1 MEPRKITIIDNKNQS
16 QKVIANSTATSLG
29 ELKKEMRERGISY
42 EGNTF
47 YCGQMRAEL
56 KDDAAPL
63 PETVMY
69 RGQEVRDLTF
79 MLTAPEKKIKSGA
92 MSRPEAYAKIKE
104 LGLQDE
110 CKKSFGKNF
119 TQCGTADL
127 ESLIAKHSVS
137 TAPKAEAPVEKPK
150 AAPEVP
156 AKKEEAPSYDACPEV
171 GNASKALKALLED
184 LYVADTIEE
193 ETYDKCMAILEG
205 RKVQKSEKMS
215 KRDIDEMFS
224 FVKR

>member
-1 MEPRKITIIDNKNQS
+1 MEPRKVIIIDNKNQS
-16 QKVIANSTATSLG
+16 QKVIANSTATTLG
-29 ELKKEMRERGISY
+29 ELKREMRERGISY

-92 MSRPEAYAKIKE
+92 MSRFEAYAKIKE
-104 LGLQDE
+104 LDLQLE
-110 CKKSFGKNF
+110 CKMVYGKNF
-119 TQCGTADL
+119 TQCSTADL
-127 ESLIAKHSVS
+127 EALIAKHSS
-137 TAPKAEAPVEKPK
+137 SPAPKAEALVDK
-150 AAPEVP
+150 PEVL
-156 AKKEEAPSYDACPEV
+156 AKKEAPSYDAYPEV
-171 GNASKALKALLED
+171 GNATKAMKVLLED
-184 LYVADTIEE
+184 LYGDDVIEE

-205 RKVQKSEKMS
+205 KKVQKSEKMS
-215 KRDIDEMFS
+215 KKEIDSMFD
-224 FVKR
+224 FVNR

>member
-1 MEPRKITIIDNKNQS
+1 MEPRKVIIIDNKNQS
-16 QKVIANSTATSLG
+16 QKVIANSTATTLG
-29 ELKKEMRERGISY
+29 ELKREMRERGISY

-69 RGQEVRDLTF
+69 SGQEVRDLTF

-127 ESLIAKHSVS
+127 EALIAKHSS
-137 TAPKAEAPVEKPK
+137 SPAPKAEAPVEE
-150 AAPEVP
+150 PEVP
-156 AKKEEAPSYDACPEV
+156 AKEEAPSYDACPEV
-171 GNASKALKALLED
+171 GNATKAMKVLLED
-184 LYVADTIEE
+184 LYGGDVIEE

-205 RKVQKSEKMS
+205 KKVQKSEKMS
-215 KRDIDEMFS
+215 KKEIDSMFD
-224 FVKR
+224 FVNR

>member
-1 MEPRKITIIDNKNQS
+1 MEPRKVIIIDNKNQS
-16 QKVIANSTATSLG
+16 QKVIANSTATTLG
-29 ELKKEMRERGISY
+29 ELKREMRERGISY

-127 ESLIAKHSVS
+127 EALIAKYSS
-137 TAPKAEAPVEKPK
+137 SPAPKAEVPVEELEV
-150 AAPEVP
+150 APEVP
-156 AKKEEAPSYDACPEV
+156 AKDVPESGNDCACKEV
-171 GNASKALKALLED
+171 LKVLLED
-184 LYVADTIEE
+184 LYGSDTIEE

-205 RKVQKSEKMS
+205 KKVQKSEKMS
-215 KRDIDEMFS
+215 KKEIDSMFD
-224 FVKR
+224 FVSR

>member
-1 MEPRKITIIDNKNQS
+1 MEPRKVIIIDNKNQS
-16 QKVIANSTATSLG
+16 QEVISNSVATTLG
-29 ELKKEMRERGISY
+29 ELKGEMREMGISY

-104 LGLQDE
+104 LGL
-110 CKKSFGKNF
+110 
-119 TQCGTADL
+119 
-127 ESLIAKHSVS
+127 
-137 TAPKAEAPVEKPK
+137 
-150 AAPEVP
+150 
-156 AKKEEAPSYDACPEV
+156 
-171 GNASKALKALLED
+171 
-184 LYVADTIEE
+184 
-193 ETYDKCMAILEG
+193 
-205 RKVQKSEKMS
+205 
-215 KRDIDEMFS
+215 
-224 FVKR
+224 

>member
-1 MEPRKITIIDNKNQS
+1 MEPRKVIIIDNKNQS
-16 QKVIANSTATSLG
+16 QKVIANSTATTLG
-29 ELKKEMRERGISY
+29 ELKREMRERGISY

-92 MSRPEAYAKIKE
+92 MTRPEAYAKIKE

-110 CKKSFGKNF
+110 CKKRFGKNF

-127 ESLIAKHSVS
+127 EALIAKHLSS
-137 TAPKAEAPVEKPK
+137 PAPKAETPVEEPEV
-150 AAPEVP
+150 APEVP
-156 AKKEEAPSYDACPEV
+156 AKEEAPSYDACPEV
-171 GNASKALKALLED
+171 GNAAKVLKVLLED
-184 LYVADTIEE
+184 LHDGDIIEE
-193 ETYDKCMAILEG
+193 ETYYKCMAILEG
-205 RKVQKSEKMS
+205 KKVQKSEKMS
-215 KRDIDEMFS
+215 KKDIDEMFS
-224 FVKR
+224 FVER

>member
-1 MEPRKITIIDNKNQS
+1 MEPRKIIIIDSKNQS
-16 QKVIANSTATSLG
+16 QKVIANSTATTLG
-29 ELKKEMRERGISY
+29 ELKREMREVGINY
-42 EGNTF
+42 EGNAF

-56 KDDAAPL
+56 KDDAAPI

-69 RGQEVRDLTF
+69 KGQEVRDLTF
-79 MLTAPEKKIKSGA
+79 MLTAPDKKIKSGA

-127 ESLIAKHSVS
+127 EALIVKHSS
-137 TAPKAEAPVEKPK
+137 SPAPKAESPIEKPK
-150 AAPEVP
+150 VP
-156 AKKEEAPSYDACPEV
+156 AKEEAPSYDACPEV
-171 GNASKALKALLED
+171 GNATKAMKVLLED
-184 LYVADTIEE
+184 LYDSDTIEE

-205 RKVQKSEKMS
+205 KKVQKSEKMS
-215 KRDIDEMFS
+215 KKDIDEMFS
-224 FVKR
+224 FVER

>member
-1 MEPRKITIIDNKNQS
+1 MEPRKIIIIDSKNQS
-16 QKVIANSTATSLG
+16 QKVIANSTATTLG
-29 ELKKEMRERGISY
+29 ELKREMRERGISY

-79 MLTAPEKKIKSGA
+79 MLTAPEKKIKSGT

-110 CKKSFGKNF
+110 CKRVLGKNF
-119 TQCGTADL
+119 TQCGTAAL
-127 ESLIAKHSVS
+127 ESLIAKHSS
-137 TAPKAEAPVEKPK
+137 SPAPKAEAPVEKP
-150 AAPEVP
+150 EVS
-156 AKKEEAPSYDACPEV
+156 AEEEAPSYDACPEV
-171 GNASKALKALLED
+171 GNASKAMKVLLED
-184 LYVADTIEE
+184 LFDGDAIEE

-205 RKVQKSEKMS
+205 KKVQKSEKMS
-215 KRDIDEMFS
+215 KKEIDEMFN
-224 FVKR
+224 FVNR

>member
-1 MEPRKITIIDNKNQS
+1 MEPRKVIIIDNKNQS
-16 QKVIANSTATSLG
+16 QKVISNSVATTLG
-29 ELKKEMRERGISY
+29 ELKREMREMGISY

-127 ESLIAKHSVS
+127 EALIAKHSS
-137 TAPKAEAPVEKPK
+137 SPAPKAEAPVEE
-150 AAPEVP
+150 PEVP
-156 AKKEEAPSYDACPEV
+156 AKEEAPSYDACPEV
-171 GNASKALKALLED
+171 GNATKAMKVLLED
-184 LYVADTIEE
+184 LYGGDVIEE

-205 RKVQKSEKMS
+205 KKVQRSEKMS
-215 KRDIDEMFS
+215 KKEIDEMFN
-224 FVKR
+224 FVSR

>member
-1 MEPRKITIIDNKNQS
+1 MEPRKIIIIDSKNQS
-16 QKVIANSTATSLG
+16 QKVIANSTATTLG
-29 ELKKEMRERGISY
+29 ELKREMRERSISY

-92 MSRPEAYAKIKE
+92 MSRLEAYAKIKE
-104 LGLQDE
+104 LDLQLE
-110 CKKSFGKNF
+110 CKMVYGKNF
-119 TQCGTADL
+119 TQCSTADL
-127 ESLIAKHSVS
+127 ESLIAKYSS
-137 TAPKAEAPVEKPK
+137 SPAPKAEAPVEEPE

-156 AKKEEAPSYDACPEV
+156 SKEEAPSYDACPEV
-171 GNASKALKALLED
+171 GNATKALKVLLED
-184 LYVADTIEE
+184 LYGGDVIEE
-193 ETYDKCMAILEG
+193 EIYDKCMAILEG
-205 RKVQKSEKMS
+205 KKVQKSEKMS
-215 KRDIDEMFS
+215 KREIDSMFD
-224 FVKR
+224 FVNR

>member
-1 MEPRKITIIDNKNQS
+1 MEPHKVIIIDNKNQS
-16 QKVIANSTATSLG
+16 QKVIANSTATTLG
-29 ELKKEMRERGISY
+29 ELKREMRERGISY

-127 ESLIAKHSVS
+127 EALIAKHSS
-137 TAPKAEAPVEKPK
+137 SLASKAEAPVEEPE

-156 AKKEEAPSYDACPEV
+156 AKDAPESGKGCACKE
-171 GNASKALKALLED
+171 ALKVLLED
-184 LYVADTIEE
+184 LYGGDVIEG

-205 RKVQKSEKMS
+205 KKVQRSEKMS
-215 KRDIDEMFS
+215 KKEIDEMFN
-224 FVKR
+224 FVSR

>member
-1 MEPRKITIIDNKNQS
+1 MEPRKVIIIDNKNQS
-16 QKVIANSTATSLG
+16 QKVIANSTATTLG
-29 ELKKEMRERGISY
+29 ELKREMRERGISY

-127 ESLIAKHSVS
+127 EALIAKYSS
-137 TAPKAEAPVEKPK
+137 SPAPKAEVPVEELEV
-150 AAPEVP
+150 APEVP
-156 AKKEEAPSYDACPEV
+156 AKAEAPSYDACPEV
-171 GNASKALKALLED
+171 GNTTKAMKVLLED
-184 LYVADTIEE
+184 LYSGDVIEE

-205 RKVQKSEKMS
+205 KKVQKSEKMS
-215 KRDIDEMFS
+215 KKEIDSMFD
-224 FVKR
+224 FVNR

>member
-1 MEPRKITIIDNKNQS
+1 MEPRKVIIIDNKNQS
-16 QKVIANSTATSLG
+16 QKVIANSTATTLG
-29 ELKKEMRERGISY
+29 ELKREMRERGISY

-127 ESLIAKHSVS
+127 EALIAKHSS
-137 TAPKAEAPVEKPK
+137 SPALKAEAPVEE
-150 AAPEVP
+150 PEVP
-156 AKKEEAPSYDACPEV
+156 AKTKAPSYDACPEV
-171 GNASKALKALLED
+171 GNTTKAMKVLLED
-184 LYVADTIEE
+184 LYGADTIEE

-205 RKVQKSEKMS
+205 KKVQRSEKMS
-215 KRDIDEMFS
+215 KKEIDEMFN
-224 FVKR
+224 FVSK

>member
-1 MEPRKITIIDNKNQS
+1 MEPRKVIIIDNKNQS
-16 QKVIANSTATSLG
+16 QKVIANSTATTLG
-29 ELKKEMRERGISY
+29 ELKREMRERGISY

-110 CKKSFGKNF
+110 CKKRFGKNF
-119 TQCGTADL
+119 TQCGTTDL
-127 ESLIAKHSVS
+127 EALIAKHLSS
-137 TAPKAEAPVEKPK
+137 LTPKAEAPVEEPEV
-150 AAPEVP
+150 APEVP
-156 AKKEEAPSYDACPEV
+156 AKEESSYYDSCPEV
-171 GNASKALKALLED
+171 GNATKAMKVLLED
-184 LYVADTIEE
+184 LYGADTIEE
-193 ETYDKCMAILEG
+193 ETYDECMAILEG
-205 RKVQKSEKMS
+205 KKVQKSEKMS
-215 KRDIDEMFS
+215 KKDIDEMFS
-224 FVKR
+224 FVER

>member
-1 MEPRKITIIDNKNQS
+1 MEPRKVIIIDNKNQS
-16 QKVIANSTATSLG
+16 QKVIANSTATTLG
-29 ELKKEMRERGISY
+29 ELKREMRERGISY

-56 KDDAAPL
+56 KDNAAPL

-127 ESLIAKHSVS
+127 EALIAKHSS
-137 TAPKAEAPVEKPK
+137 SPAPKAEAPVEE
-150 AAPEVP
+150 PEVP
-156 AKKEEAPSYDACPEV
+156 AKEEAPSYDACPEV
-171 GNASKALKALLED
+171 GNAPKAMKVLLED

-205 RKVQKSEKMS
+205 KKVQKSEKMS
-215 KRDIDEMFS
+215 KKEIDSMFD
-224 FVKR
+224 FVNR

>member
-1 MEPRKITIIDNKNQS
+1 MEPRKVIIIDNKNQS
-16 QKVIANSTATSLG
+16 QKVIANSTATTLG
-29 ELKKEMRERGISY
+29 ELKREMRERGISY

-127 ESLIAKHSVS
+127 EALIAKHSS
-137 TAPKAEAPVEKPK
+137 SPAPKAEAPVEEPE

-156 AKKEEAPSYDACPEV
+156 AKTEAPSYDACPEV
-171 GNASKALKALLED
+171 GNATKALKVLLED
-184 LYVADTIEE
+184 LYGGDVIEE

-205 RKVQKSEKMS
+205 KKVQKSEKMS
-215 KRDIDEMFS
+215 KKDIDEMFS
-224 FVKR
+224 FVER

>member
-1 MEPRKITIIDNKNQS
+1 MEPRKIIIIDSKNQS
-16 QKVIANSTATSLG
+16 QKVIANSTATTLG
-29 ELKKEMRERGISY
+29 ELMREMRERGISY

-127 ESLIAKHSVS
+127 EALIAKHSS
-137 TAPKAEAPVEKPK
+137 SPSLKAEAPVEEPE

-156 AKKEEAPSYDACPEV
+156 AKDVPESGKGCACKE
-171 GNASKALKALLED
+171 ALKVLLED
-184 LYVADTIEE
+184 LFGGDAIEE

-205 RKVQKSEKMS
+205 KKVQKSEKMS
-215 KRDIDEMFS
+215 KREIDEMFN
-224 FVKR
+224 FVNR

>member
-1 MEPRKITIIDNKNQS
+1 MEPRKVIIIDNKNQS
-16 QKVIANSTATSLG
+16 QKVIANSTATTLG
-29 ELKKEMRERGISY
+29 ELKREMRERGISY

-127 ESLIAKHSVS
+127 EALIAKHSS
-137 TAPKAEAPVEKPK
+137 SPAPKAEAPVEE
-150 AAPEVP
+150 PEVP
-156 AKKEEAPSYDACPEV
+156 AKEEAPSYDACPEV
-171 GNASKALKALLED
+171 GNATKAMKVLLED
-184 LYVADTIEE
+184 LYGGDVIEE

-205 RKVQKSEKMS
+205 KKVQKSEKMS
-215 KRDIDEMFS
+215 KKEIDSMFD
-224 FVKR
+224 FVNR

>member
-1 MEPRKITIIDNKNQS
+1 MEPRKVIIIDSKNQS
-16 QKVIANSTATSLG
+16 QKVIANSTATTLG
-29 ELKKEMRERGISY
+29 ELKREMRERGISY

-127 ESLIAKHSVS
+127 EALIAKYSS
-137 TAPKAEAPVEKPK
+137 SPAPKAEVPVEELEV
-150 AAPEVP
+150 APEVL
-156 AKKEEAPSYDACPEV
+156 AKDVPESGKGCACKEV
-171 GNASKALKALLED
+171 LKVLLED
-184 LYVADTIEE
+184 LYGSDTIEE

-205 RKVQKSEKMS
+205 KKVQKSEKMS
-215 KRDIDEMFS
+215 KKEIDEMFN
-224 FVKR
+224 FVSR

>member
-1 MEPRKITIIDNKNQS
+1 MEPRKVIIIDNKNQS
-16 QKVIANSTATSLG
+16 QKVIANSTATTLG
-29 ELKKEMRERGISY
+29 ELKREMRERGISY

-79 MLTAPEKKIKSGA
+79 MLTAPEKKIKSGV

-127 ESLIAKHSVS
+127 KALIAKYSS
-137 TAPKAEAPVEKPK
+137 SPAPKAEVPVEELEV
-150 AAPEVP
+150 APEVP
-156 AKKEEAPSYDACPEV
+156 AKAEAPSYDACPEV
-171 GNASKALKALLED
+171 SNATKALKVLLED
-184 LYVADTIEE
+184 LYGSDTIEE

-205 RKVQKSEKMS
+205 KKVQKSEKMS
-215 KRDIDEMFS
+215 KKEIDEMFN
-224 FVKR
+224 FVSR

>member
-1 MEPRKITIIDNKNQS
+1 METRKVTIINSKSQS
-16 QKVIANSTATSLG
+16 QKVIQDSKATTLG
-29 ELKKEMRERGISY
+29 ELKAEMRERGISY

-92 MSRPEAYAKIKE
+92 MSRLEAYAKIKE
-104 LGLQDE
+104 LDLQLE
-110 CKKSFGKNF
+110 CKMVYGKNF
-119 TQCGTADL
+119 TQCSTTDL
-127 ESLIAKHSVS
+127 EFLIAKHSS
-137 TAPKAEAPVEKPK
+137 SPAPKVETPVEEPE

-156 AKKEEAPSYDACPEV
+156 AKDVPESSKGCACKE
-171 GNASKALKALLED
+171 ALKVLLED
-184 LYVADTIEE
+184 LYGGDIIEE

-205 RKVQKSEKMS
+205 KKVQKSEKMS
-215 KRDIDEMFS
+215 KKEIDEMFN
-224 FVKR
+224 FVSR

>member
-1 MEPRKITIIDNKNQS
+1 MEPRKIIIIDSKNQS
-16 QKVIANSTATSLG
+16 QKVIANSTATTLG
-29 ELKKEMRERGISY
+29 ELKREMRERGISY

-92 MSRPEAYAKIKE
+92 MSRLEAYAKIKE
-104 LGLQDE
+104 LDLQLK
-110 CKKSFGKNF
+110 CKMIYGKNF
-119 TQCGTADL
+119 TQCSTADL
-127 ESLIAKHSVS
+127 ESLIAKHSS
-137 TAPKAEAPVEKPK
+137 SPAPKAEAPVEKP
-150 AAPEVP
+150 EVP
-156 AKKEEAPSYDACPEV
+156 AKEEAPSYDACPEV
-171 GNASKALKALLED
+171 GNASKAMKVLLED
-184 LYVADTIEE
+184 LFGSDAIEE

-205 RKVQKSEKMS
+205 KKVQKSEKMS
-215 KRDIDEMFS
+215 KREIDEMFN
-224 FVKR
+224 FVNR